1 MKFTLEIELG
11 NEAMQFYSDITE
23 AVIATNHRIR
33 ASSNLMAADRPK
45 TGDGGKIRDLNGN
58 TVGKWEVT
66 DDQPANV
73 TLAGTKRL
81 S

>member
-11 NEAMQFYSDITE
+11 NEAMRHTGHVANALKDTAENICL
-23 AVIATNHRIR
+23 ATG
-33 ASSNLMAADRPK
+33 K
-45 TGDGGKIRDLNGN
+45 TGRIYDQNSN